1 VTSEA
6 EQKMDQQKFD
16 QQKFEESASQ
26 LSAMFDGELSAAE
39 CELLSR
45 RLARDETLRTRWA
58 RYALVGAAMRA
69 EPMAAVSSS
78 FASRVGAAID
88 ARDHAPGIGGAA
100 SGFRRLRTV
109 ALGAA
114 LAAGVAGAAVFVLRN
129 EMLARDQVLSAYTPV
144 SQRVATPANQPAA
157 APVSLMAAA
166 RPAANNGSLEPRSYV
181 VPPAGIGASQA
192 LPASLANYVVA
203 HSEYSSPLTRRNL
216 ISALISSDA
225 GELGPSAE
233 PTEPAAV
240 DQRSGSGAAGQGV
253 NGAR

>member
-1 VTSEA
+1 VTSESERKM
-6 EQKMDQQKFD
+6 EQEKM
-16 QQKFEESASQ
+16 EESASQ
-26 LSAMFDGELSAAE
+26 LSAMFDGELTAAE

-69 EPMAAVSSS
+69 EPLAAVSSS
-78 FASRVGAAID
+78 FASRVGDAID
-88 ARDHAPGIGGAA
+88 ANERAPAMSGAG

-129 EMLARDQVLSAYTPV
+129 EMLTREQALSAYTPV
-144 SQRVATPANQPAA
+144 SQRVVPPANEPAA
-157 APVSLMAAA
+157 VPASLVATA
-166 RPAANNGSLEPRSYV
+166 RPAPGTGSLEPQSYV
-181 VPPAGIGASQA
+181 VPPASAGASMA

-225 GELGPSAE
+225 AELAASTEAS
-233 PTEPAAV
+233 EPAP
-240 DQRSGSGAAGQGV
+240 RAAGQGA

>member
-1 VTSEA
+1 MTFEA
-6 EQKMDQQKFD
+6 EQKMD

-45 RLARDETLRTRWA
+45 RLARDETLRARWA

-69 EPMAAVSSS
+69 EPLAAVSSS

-88 ARDHAPGIGGAA
+88 EQDRAPVVRRAA
-100 SGFRRLRTV
+100 SGIRRLRTV

-129 EMLARDQVLSAYTPV
+129 EMLARGQTLSAYTPA
-144 SQRVATPANQPAA
+144 SQRVATPASQPPAA
-157 APVSLMAAA
+157 PISLAAA
-166 RPAANNGSLEPRSYV
+166 ALPAAGNGSLEPQSYV
-181 VPPAGIGASQA
+181 VPPAASGASQA
-192 LPASLANYVVA
+192 LPASLANYAVA

-225 GELGPSAE
+225 GELGPGAE
-233 PTEPAAV
+233 PTGPAAD
-240 DQRSGSGAAGQGV
+240 DQRSESDAAGQGI
-253 NGAR
+253 NGVR

>member
-1 VTSEA
+1 MTSESQQKMD
-6 EQKMDQQKFD
+6 EQKM
-16 QQKFEESASQ
+16 EESASQ

-45 RLARDETLRTRWA
+45 RLARDEMLRTRWA

-88 ARDHAPGIGGAA
+88 AHGRMPANVGAV

-109 ALGAA
+109 AMGAA

-129 EMLARDQVLSAYTPV
+129 EMLAREQALSAYTPV
-144 SQRVATPANQPAA
+144 SQRVTQPDTVPASLVAA
-157 APVSLMAAA
+157 ERPVAGNA
-166 RPAANNGSLEPRSYV
+166 SLEPQSYV
-181 VPPAGIGASQA
+181 VPPAGAGASLA

-225 GELGPSAE
+225 AELAAGAAE
-233 PTEPAAV
+233 
-240 DQRSGSGAAGQGV
+240 GSDPVPAAGQV
-253 NGAR
+253 ANGAR